1 MSNVN
6 PANMLEVKDF
16 FRRTIKDVE
25 GKLNPLIVNNPKF
38 EELLFKELSFFYSKT
53 QSIDIEVLVSLDKN
67 SVTIT
72 SYNPVVD
79 CRKVEFRGNNKAF
92 LRTIFSLKDDNL
104 VCDFNQGVLFDR
116 KILEKNGIYAILD
129 YESKLE
135 VNYSM
140 RFFDAFGIEYSDNS
154 FTDVYHYDNES
165 VDVNL
170 REQVMSSF
178 HKPLFYEFSLATIPI
193 HVMKAS
199 VRNTYRKKD
208 SLGIIHSNI
217 GTATRDGYKDVVGAL
232 YSCHTA
238 IPEMLRGKKLF
249 AKTNIN
255 SPLFKFLIVDNY
267 APTLDEAYK
276 KAQDEFKQ
284 GVEKSNLKDY
294 SLKTYN
300 EIVKYL

>member
-6 PANMLEVKDF
+6 PVNMLEVKDF
-16 FRRTIKDVE
+16 FRKTIKDVE

-38 EELLFKELSFFYSKT
+38 EELFFKELSFFYSKT
-53 QSIDIEVLVSLDKN
+53 QSIDIEVLVSQDNN

-79 CRKVEFRGNNKAF
+79 CRNVEFRGNNKAF
-92 LRTIFSLKDDNL
+92 LRTFFYLKDDNL
-104 VCDFNQGVLFDR
+104 VCDYSQGVLFNR
-116 KILEKNGIYAILD
+116 KILEKNGIYTNLD

-140 RFFDAFGIEYSDNS
+140 RFFDAVGIEYSDNS
-154 FTDVYHYDNES
+154 FTDVYHYDD
-165 VDVNL
+165 VADDVNL
-170 REQVMSSF
+170 REQIMSSF
-178 HKPLFYEFSLATIPI
+178 HKPLFYEYSLATIPI

-232 YSCHTA
+232 YSCHAA
-238 IPEMLRGKKLF
+238 IPEMLRGKQVF
-249 AKTNIN
+249 AKTNVN
-255 SPLFKFLIVDNY
+255 SPFFKFQIVDNF
-267 APTLDEAYK
+267 APTLDEACRK
-276 KAQDEFKQ
+276 VQKEFKE
-284 GVEKSNLKDY
+284 GVENSHLKDY

-300 EIVKYL
+300 EIMKNL